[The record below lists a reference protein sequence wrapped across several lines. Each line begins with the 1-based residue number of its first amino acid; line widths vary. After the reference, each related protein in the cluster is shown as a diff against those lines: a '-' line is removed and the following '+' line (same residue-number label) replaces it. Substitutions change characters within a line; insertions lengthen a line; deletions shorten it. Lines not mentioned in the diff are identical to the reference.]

1 MVYLLAAATALIS
14 SIDSILQRMGVENA
28 PAESTLRLGL
38 LAYAVKQR
46 VWLFGMALIIG
57 SFLLQATALHLGNLS
72 QVQPILVTEL
82 VFLVL
87 ILAVWFGVNI
97 GRREWLGCVAASAGL
112 AGFLVFAEPS
122 RGAGVPTDL
131 GWITVAAVC
140 GGVVALTVTLA
151 LRGPRWW
158 RATMFAT
165 AGAVGFALTASF
177 IKVVSDYV
185 TTDWVHMFSHWQTYG
200 LALCGAGSL
209 FLAQNAFHAG
219 PVTAS
224 QTAAVLVNPLASLA
238 IGIGLFGDS
247 LRTTGVFGPL
257 EAVSLVVMLVG
268 AATVASSSVVAGIT
282 GDDEHAGELLSVR
295 RPKRAGAMR

>member
-1 MVYLLAAATALIS
+1 
-14 SIDSILQRMGVENA
+14 
-28 PAESTLRLGL
+28 
-38 LAYAVKQR
+38 
-46 VWLFGMALIIG
+46 
-57 SFLLQATALHLGNLS
+57 
-72 QVQPILVTEL
+72 
-82 VFLVL
+82 
-87 ILAVWFGVNI
+87 
-97 GRREWLGCVAASAGL
+97 
-112 AGFLVFAEPS
+112 
-122 RGAGVPTDL
+122 
-131 GWITVAAVC
+131 VC

-295 RPKRAGAMR
+295 RPKRAGATR